1 MAAPNPDTAASKG
14 GSKGG
19 SKPGLEAERLA
30 KELEA
35 QRARALARAYV
46 KDKGQCVCTGGA
58 LAVCC
63 LVTGSVWLCVLVCLG
78 TDLRD

>member
-1 MAAPNPDTAASKG
+1 MAAPNPNTAA
-14 GSKGG
+14 

-46 KDKGQCVCTGGA
+46 KDKGQCVCVYPGGVF
-58 LAVCC
+58 VCGWIC
-63 LVTGSVWLCVLVCLG
+63 LVRSSVSGRTG
-78 TDLRD
+78 

>member
-1 MAAPNPDTAASKG
+1 MAAPNPNTTRSKG

-19 SKPGLEAERLA
+19 SSKPGLEAERLA

-46 KDKGQCVCTGGA
+46 KDKGQCVCVFTG
-58 LAVCC
+58 AVFVCGWIFPVC
-63 LVTGSVWLCVLVCLG
+63 SSFSGRTGW
-78 TDLRD
+78 RD